1 MQTQRWPKR
10 RAAGSLALS
19 LALVL
24 GLSGCG
30 QQATPAAAAPAQTP
44 LASLTVANSRLAG
57 ALQQA
62 EANNT
67 PPPSLADATSGPVV
81 RAAWD
86 SAVLASIAGGTDAD
100 YAVLC
105 GQAQRNWRAY
115 LEFGRAR
122 AGLTQTP
129 EDSAPMGQ
137 LVDANVA
144 RFTPEMT
151 LGNVFHIDC
160 EARRAGPYAAYLQ
173 GLTPEQRTDAVR
185 RGAAE
190 SRAGLANMVISAVR
204 MQTTPMSAQTRQAML
219 DPAVRNADTFAA
231 AIDPSQRRAV
241 IDAVNQAL
249 TTDLN
254 PPARAGLERIRDTM
268 GRDDCTGLC
277 AF

>member
-1 MQTQRWPKR
+1 MRTRPWATR
-10 RAAGSLALS
+10 LAAGSLALS
-19 LALVL
+19 LSL
-24 GLSGCG
+24 GLLGCG
-30 QQATPAAAAPAQTP
+30 QPAATPAAAPAQTP
-44 LASLTVANSRLAG
+44 LGSLTAANTRLAE
-57 ALQQA
+57 ALQLA

-67 PPPSLADATSGPVV
+67 PPPTLADAASGPVV

-86 SAVLASIAGGTDAD
+86 SAALASIAGGTDAD
-100 YAVLC
+100 YTALC
-105 GQAQRNWRAY
+105 GQAQRNWRSY

-129 EDSAPMGQ
+129 EDSAPMGR

-160 EARRAGPYAAYLQ
+160 EARHAGPYAAYLQ

-185 RGAAE
+185 RGAVE
-190 SRAGLANMVISAVR
+190 SRAGLANLVISAVR
-204 MQTTPMSAQTRQAML
+204 MQITPMGAETRQAML

-231 AIDPSQRRAV
+231 AIDPIQRRAV

-249 TTDLN
+249 TANLS